1 MLLYCHGGGHVFC
14 SATFHRQVVTRML
27 LELGPGARAFVVDY
41 RLAPEDPFP
50 AAVHDI
56 YAAYLYLTQPDNP
69 AITLCTNGSSSS
81 TVSPHRHV
89 TTPILPKD
97 IVLAGDSAGAGVAI
111 AFQLYMRD
119 YVQPSIE
126 PKLETPPVTVL
137 ISAWTDIST
146 SMPSATSRHTYCYT
160 PSPMGVNPFVDEA
173 TFYAFPKFNF
183 ARAYLCGD
191 SKLVPNERNCRG
203 RHMVWEWYRHLAQH
217 PLVSPVYTADLSGLG
232 GATLLQ
238 TGAFDRLADDT
249 RLYAHK
255 LGQANPDQRVRLEL
269 YRDMVHVHQFF
280 EFLPMAD
287 KALYTMAEFIYDS
300 QDKYRNSINNGSG
313 AGKKGARGETEWIV
327 METDG
332 TEWEGH
338 HDEGCPISVLED
350 CWNPEMREKAA
361 ANA

>member
-1 MLLYCHGGGHVFC
+1 
-14 SATFHRQVVTRML
+14 
-27 LELGPGARAFVVDY
+27 
-41 RLAPEDPFP
+41 
-50 AAVHDI
+50 
-56 YAAYLYLTQPDNP
+56 
-69 AITLCTNGSSSS
+69 
-81 TVSPHRHV
+81 
-89 TTPILPKD
+89 
-97 IVLAGDSAGAGVAI
+97 
-111 AFQLYMRD
+111 
-119 YVQPSIE
+119 
-126 PKLETPPVTVL
+126 
-137 ISAWTDIST
+137 
-146 SMPSATSRHTYCYT
+146 
-160 PSPMGVNPFVDEA
+160 MGVNPFVDEA
-173 TFYAFPKFNF
+173 TFYAFPKVLFF
-183 ARAYLCGD
+183 VISCGD
-191 SKLVPNERNCRG
+191 CLIAIVLISDLWSALDIQNSSTLRGHTFVATPSWFLTSETVEEDTWFGSGTGTWPNTLWSHPSIPPISLDLAVQPCWYTYSFLI
-203 RHMVWEWYRHLAQH
+203 HMSMNKNKKSH
-217 PLVSPVYTADLSGLG
+217 PNSLLSDETF
-232 GATLLQ
+232 TLKQQ